1 MKVSQIKLLNAF
13 AMATLAMTGIASAN
27 EINKDGYLID
37 SSGAVVRSGAG
48 LCWHTSSWTP
58 AMAIAECD
66 SVAKKTA
73 PVIAEAAPTPVPAP
87 VPAPAPASV
96 VQKKTGF
103 VPYAMETETLFVY
116 NKSDLSES
124 GKQKLHDDIIVKMQE
139 YPKDEVVVITGYTDR
154 IGSEEY
160 NMKLAQRRADSVKAY
175 MVDQGVDGSRIET
188 AAKGEADPV
197 VTCDNIK
204 GKVNR
209 KNKALIACL
218 QPNRRI
224 VLDLKGLMPVQK

>member
-1 MKVSQIKLLNAF
+1 
-13 AMATLAMTGIASAN
+13 MTGIASAN

-37 SSGAVVRSGAG
+37 SSGAVVRSGTG

-58 AMAIAECD
+58 ALAIAECD
-66 SVAKKTA
+66 FVAKKTA
-73 PVIAEAAPTPVPAP
+73 PVIAEATPAPAPAPAPAP
-87 VPAPAPASV
+87 VPAPV
-96 VQKKTGF
+96 VQKKTVF
-103 VPYAMETETLFVY
+103 VPYSMETETLFSY
-116 NKSDLSES
+116 NKSELSES
-124 GKQKLHDDIIVKMQE
+124 GKQKLNDDIIVKMQE

-160 NMKLAQRRADSVKAY
+160 NIKLSQRRADSVKAY
-175 MVDQGVDGSRIET
+175 MIDQGVDGSRIET

-197 VTCDNIK
+197 VTCDSIK

-209 KNKALIACL
+209 NNKALIACL

-224 VLDLKGLMPVQK
+224 VLDLKGLMPAQK